1 MLMRHQQVADNVF
14 TIAGTD
20 VNMVLLREGRDLTL
34 IDAGWYGDAGL
45 IEATIEA
52 LGHRPEDITAVL
64 LTHAH
69 LDHVGAL
76 NHLQA
81 KYGIP
86 AYTSPLEVPHAKGE
100 VHESATPLD
109 VIKRLTDV
117 STCGWALRITR
128 AGGLRKNPVPHIQ
141 PFRGAGE
148 LDLPG
153 RPTPIATPGHTSGH
167 SAFHLAAAGAVVT
180 GDTLV
185 TAHPTSRFV
194 GPQLLPDFFNHSTPA
209 TLTALE
215 ALESLDA
222 EVVLPGHG
230 APFTGGIGQAVDRA
244 RTHARTD
251 RRK

>member
-1 MLMRHQQVADNVF
+1 
-14 TIAGTD
+14 
-20 VNMVLLREGRDLTL
+20 MVLLREGRDLTL

-45 IEATIEA
+45 IEGTIEA
-52 LGHRPEDITAVL
+52 LGHRPEDIRAVL

-86 AYTSPLEVPHAKGE
+86 AYTSALEVAHAKGE
-100 VHESATPLD
+100 IHESATPLD
-109 VIKRLTDV
+109 VIKRLTDI

-141 PFRGAGE
+141 PFPTAGP

-153 RPTPIATPGHTSGH
+153 RPAPIPTPGHTSGH
-167 SAFHLAAAGAVVT
+167 SAFHIPAAGAVAT

-185 TAHPTSRFV
+185 TAHPTSKRQ
-194 GPQLLPDFFNHSTPA
+194 GPQVLPNFFNHSTPDTVQA
-209 TLTALE
+209 LGALE
-215 ALESLDA
+215 ALSADL
-222 EVVLPGHG
+222 VLPGHG
-230 APFTGGIGQAVDRA
+230 DPFAEGIGEAVTRA
-244 RTHARTD
+244 RAHVRTSLT
-251 RRK
+251 

>member
-1 MLMRHQQVADNVF
+1 MRYQQVADEVF

-45 IEATIEA
+45 IEATVAA
-52 LGHRPEDITAVL
+52 LGHRPEDIRAVL

-86 AYTSPLEVPHAKGE
+86 AYTSALEVAHAKGE

-109 VIKRLTDV
+109 VIKRLTDLPTV
-117 STCGWALRITR
+117 GWALRITR
-128 AGGLRKNPVPHIQ
+128 AGDLRKNPVPHIQ
-141 PFRGAGE
+141 PFPTEGP

-153 RPTPIATPGHTSGH
+153 NPTPIASPGHTSGH
-167 SAFHLAAAGAVVT
+167 SAFYLPNVGAIAT
-180 GDTLV
+180 GDALV
-185 TAHPTSRFV
+185 TAHPTSKTV
-194 GPQLLPDFFNHSTPA
+194 GPQLLPRFFHHSTDEA
-209 TLTALE
+209 HEALTALE
-215 ALESLDA
+215 PVDASL
-222 EVVLPGHG
+222 VLPGHG
-230 APFTGGIGQAVDRA
+230 PIWTFGIAKAVAQARD
-244 RTHARTD
+244 HAATVLN
-251 RRK
+251 

>member
-1 MLMRHQQVADNVF
+1 MRYQQVADEVF

-34 IDAGWYGDAGL
+34 IDAGWYGDAGR
-45 IEATIEA
+45 IEAAIEA
-52 LGHRPEDITAVL
+52 LGHRPEDIRAVL

-86 AYTSPLEVPHAKGE
+86 AYTSQLEVAHAKGE
-100 VHESATPLD
+100 VHESATPVD
-109 VIKRLTDV
+109 VVKRLTDRA
-117 STCGWALRITR
+117 TCGWALRITR

-141 PFRGAGE
+141 PFPSEGA

-153 RPTPIATPGHTSGH
+153 RPVPVPTPGHTSGH
-167 SAFHLAAAGAVVT
+167 SAFHVPAAGAVAT

-185 TAHPTSRFV
+185 TAHPTSKYQ
-194 GPQLLPDFFNHSTPA
+194 GPQVLPRFFNHSTPD
-209 TLTALE
+209 TVLALG
-215 ALESLDA
+215 ALESLAADL
-222 EVVLPGHG
+222 VLPGHG
-230 APFTGGIGQAVDRA
+230 RPYAEGISRAVAQARA
-244 RTHARTD
+244 HAATD
-251 RRK
+251 LT

>member
-1 MLMRHQQVADNVF
+1 MRYQQVADDVF

-34 IDAGWYGDAGL
+34 VDAGWYGDAGL
-45 IEATIEA
+45 IEATIAA
-52 LGHRPEDITAVL
+52 LGHRPEDIRAVL

-86 AYTSPLEVPHAKGE
+86 AYTSGLEVAHAKGE

-141 PFRGAGE
+141 PFPTEGA

-153 RPTPIATPGHTSGH
+153 HPTPIPTPGHTSGH
-167 SAFHLAAAGAVVT
+167 SAFYLPAAGAVAT

-185 TAHPTSRFV
+185 TAHPTSKIQ
-194 GPQLLPDFFNHSTPA
+194 GPQLLPDFFNHSTPE
-209 TLTALE
+209 TLAALE
-215 ALESLDA
+215 VLESLAADP
-222 EVVLPGHG
+222 VLPGHG
-230 APFTGGIGQAVDRA
+230 DPFTEGIAEAVAQARE
-244 RTHARTD
+244 HAATLLR
-251 RRK
+251 

>member
-1 MLMRHQQVADNVF
+1 MRYQQVADEVF

-34 IDAGWYGDAGL
+34 IDAGWYGDAAL
-45 IEATIEA
+45 IEATIAA
-52 LGHRPEDITAVL
+52 LGHRPEDIRAVL

-86 AYTSPLEVPHAKGE
+86 AYTSGLEVAHAKGE

-109 VIKRLTDV
+109 VIKRLTDI

-141 PFRGAGE
+141 PFPTEGP

-153 RPTPIATPGHTSGH
+153 RPVPVPTPGHTSGH
-167 SAFHLAAAGAVVT
+167 SAFHVPAAGAVAT

-185 TAHPTSRFV
+185 TAHPTSKSR
-194 GPQLLPDFFNHSTPA
+194 GPQVLPRFFNHSTPD
-209 TLTALE
+209 TVLALG
-215 ALESLDA
+215 ALESLAADL
-222 EVVLPGHG
+222 VLPGHG
-230 APFTGGIGQAVDRA
+230 GPYTEGIGRAVARA
-244 RTHARTD
+244 RAHAATSLT
-251 RRK
+251 

>member
-1 MLMRHQQVADNVF
+1 MLYQQVADEVF

-45 IEATIEA
+45 IEATIAA
-52 LGHRPEDITAVL
+52 LGHRPEDIRAVL

-86 AYTSPLEVPHAKGE
+86 AYTSPLEVAHAKGE

-109 VIKRLTDV
+109 VVKRLTDI

-128 AGGLRKNPVPHIQ
+128 AGGLRKNTVPHIQ
-141 PFRGAGE
+141 PFPTEGP

-153 RPTPIATPGHTSGH
+153 RPVPVPTPGHTSGH
-167 SAFHLAAAGAVVT
+167 SAFHFPDAGAVAT

-185 TAHPTSRFV
+185 TAHPTSKFH
-194 GPQLLPDFFNHSTPA
+194 GPQVLPKFFNHSTPD
-209 TLTALE
+209 TVLALR
-215 ALESLDA
+215 ALESLAADL
-222 EVVLPGHG
+222 VLPGHG
-230 APFTGGIGQAVDRA
+230 DPFAEGIGRAVDRA
-244 RTHARTD
+244 RAHATTSLT
-251 RRK
+251 

>member
-1 MLMRHQQVADNVF
+1 MRYQQVADEVF

-52 LGHRPEDITAVL
+52 LGHRPEDIKAVL

-86 AYTSPLEVPHAKGE
+86 AYTSPLEVAHAKGE

-109 VIKRLTDV
+109 IIKRLTDV

-128 AGGLRKNPVPHIQ
+128 AGGLRKNEVPHIQ
-141 PFRGAGE
+141 PFPTEGA

-153 RPTPIATPGHTSGH
+153 HPVPVPTPGHTSGH
-167 SAFHLAAAGAVVT
+167 SAFHIPSVGAVAT
-180 GDTLV
+180 GDTMV
-185 TAHPTSRFV
+185 TAHPTSKIQ
-194 GPQLLPDFFNHSTPA
+194 GPQVLPDFFNHSTA
-209 TLTALE
+209 KTLTALE
-215 ALESLDA
+215 ALESLPADL
-222 EVVLPGHG
+222 VLPGHG
-230 APFTGGIGQAVDRA
+230 TSYTGGIAEAVAQARA
-244 RTHARTD
+244 AGPST
-251 RRK
+251 

>member
-1 MLMRHQQVADNVF
+1 MRYQQVADEVF

-45 IEATIEA
+45 IEATVEA
-52 LGHRPEDITAVL
+52 LGHRPEDIRAVL

-86 AYTSPLEVPHAKGE
+86 AYTSALEVAHAKGE

-117 STCGWALRITR
+117 STVGWALRITR

-141 PFRGAGE
+141 PFPTEGP

-153 RPTPIATPGHTSGH
+153 RPVPVPTPGHTSGH
-167 SAFHLAAAGAVVT
+167 SAFHLPAAGAVVT

-185 TAHPTSRFV
+185 TAHPTSKFR
-194 GPQLLPDFFNHSTPA
+194 GPQVLPDFFNHSTPDTVA
-209 TLTALE
+209 ALAALE
-215 ALESLDA
+215 QLPADL
-222 EVVLPGHG
+222 VLPGHG
-230 APFTGGIGQAVDRA
+230 DPYTEGIGRAVDRA
-244 RTHARTD
+244 RAQMTQRE
-251 RRK
+251 